1 MNEKLIKLKT
11 ALPGLVAFVMLA
23 AIITHPSESYQSALS
38 GLDIFLQSVFP
49 ALLPFFIAS
58 EIMIGLGVVDFL
70 SVLLS
75 PIMEPLFR
83 CPGSSSFIWVMSM
96 TSGYPAGAR
105 LTAIFIKQK
114 RITPIQAQRIL
125 IFSSTSGPLFMMG
138 AVAIGMMGTEEGG
151 LIILFSHYISAF
163 LLGLCFRFYKSQRFI
178 SPRYKLSRPKK
189 KLPSL
194 QQAFYALNEAR
205 SEDGRPIGQLMGDAV
220 RNSVNVLLVVGGFII
235 LFSVV
240 ISLLVHLNIID
251 WLAYLI
257 SIPIKLF
264 FIDQPLIRAI
274 TGGLFEVTTGC
285 KMISQT
291 AVTMQAKIAAASFVI
306 GWSGLSIHAQSAS
319 LLSGTGVKISIY
331 ILGKLLHGLLAA
343 ILTLPLTVLLYP
355 EALETSAP
363 APIPYNDI
371 GWREVFLGSTR
382 LLMTALLILLL
393 IIVLTRILFT
403 IKKKAAIR

>member
-23 AIITHPSESYQSALS
+23 AIITYPSESYQSALS

-70 SVLLS
+70 SGLLS

-178 SPRYKLSRPKK
+178 SSRYKLSRPKK

-274 TGGLFEVTTGC
+274 TEDCL
-285 KMISQT
+285 K
-291 AVTMQAKIAAASFVI
+291 
-306 GWSGLSIHAQSAS
+306 
-319 LLSGTGVKISIY
+319 
-331 ILGKLLHGLLAA
+331 
-343 ILTLPLTVLLYP
+343 
-355 EALETSAP
+355 
-363 APIPYNDI
+363 
-371 GWREVFLGSTR
+371 
-382 LLMTALLILLL
+382 
-393 IIVLTRILFT
+393 
-403 IKKKAAIR
+403 